1 MAEERL
7 RSDLTSKEGRPWISL
22 EARISN
28 LKVAISDTSVRAVST
43 EILNMTVYPTCELPV
58 G

>member
-7 RSDLTSKEGRPWISL
+7 RSDLTTEEGRPRISL
-22 EARISN
+22 EARISY

-43 EILNMTVYPTCELPV
+43 EILNMTVYPACELPV